1 MIKFAFLY
9 LFQAEKMMWYFISQ
23 LLICFKTALNTLLWA
38 KKLIPIVEINESQ
51 HNWFSIS
58 EQPKIL
64 NIHFICR
71 WQSYLDFILNLFE
84 LRSLKSFKGKVLY
97 VQGKKKSSYEPRNS
111 LWVTKQ
117 IISLI
122 INSKS
127 FEAFLFLIFTS

>member
-38 KKLIPIVEINESQ
+38 KELIPIVEINESQ

-58 EQPKIL
+58 EQPTNIL
-64 NIHFICR
+64 NIPFICR

-84 LRSLKSFKGKVLY
+84 LSSLKSFKGKVLY
-97 VQGKKKSSYEPRNS
+97 VQEKKKKSSYEPRHS
-111 LWVTKQ
+111 LWVTK
-117 IISLI
+117 
-122 INSKS
+122 
-127 FEAFLFLIFTS
+127 